1 MKRCKIGLLLLRRKV
16 YFKKHIVDLDVDL
29 ITLEARKGLEMIW
42 YATTP
47 SLGLVGLHDKL
58 TYRQSLDRHG
68 RQKPSKRGGDLS
80 TEV

>member
-1 MKRCKIGLLLLRRKV
+1 MKRCKIA
-16 YFKKHIVDLDVDL
+16 YFYLDVKSILKNIVDLDVDL

-47 SLGLVGLHDKL
+47 SLGLVGLHDTL